1 MSQIHFL
8 CILVILFFTIPVMG
22 DNNPHIGIMDESVD
36 YIHANIL
43 SNPGSDSSYSAEI
56 PSPSLKSGKRIDSGA
71 RFYYI
76 IGPVRLHHPS
86 DSSEENPPTLNSVI
100 YLGDYVFTGDY
111 GEAIIKTPGQFFFT
125 VLPNSHILIGDESDA
140 NTGNKS
146 VIEPEVISKS
156 DTGSEVEKPSAS
168 VTQTGTE
175 TEGPV
180 RIYLGEM
187 DEISLSENPT
197 TGFQWEVTV
206 TKGLEIVSDSYRSES
221 KEGMVGR
228 GGMHIWTIRAVREG
242 SQTFHA
248 VYRRSWEPKTGNEKT
263 YAKEYE
269 VISDKNSQTGIQ
281 ETFFPQP
288 ISTLHPQIEP
298 SSQDQNTYSEQ
309 NAIIPM
315 DTECEWNGIWD
326 TSFQRM
332 TLTQKGNVVEGNYEH
347 DNGKIS
353 GIVEDNRLIGKWS
366 EESDGIIDESGDLEL
381 TMSDDCTSFTGKWK
395 HESEENWSG
404 QWNGKRIIG

>member
-1 MSQIHFL
+1 
-8 CILVILFFTIPVMG
+8 
-22 DNNPHIGIMDESVD
+22 
-36 YIHANIL
+36 
-43 SNPGSDSSYSAEI
+43 
-56 PSPSLKSGKRIDSGA
+56 
-71 RFYYI
+71 
-76 IGPVRLHHPS
+76 
-86 DSSEENPPTLNSVI
+86 
-100 YLGDYVFTGDY
+100 
-111 GEAIIKTPGQFFFT
+111 
-125 VLPNSHILIGDESDA
+125 
-140 NTGNKS
+140 
-146 VIEPEVISKS
+146 
-156 DTGSEVEKPSAS
+156 
-168 VTQTGTE
+168 
-175 TEGPV
+175 
-180 RIYLGEM
+180 
-187 DEISLSENPT
+187 
-197 TGFQWEVTV
+197 
-206 TKGLEIVSDSYRSES
+206 
-221 KEGMVGR
+221 
-228 GGMHIWTIRAVREG
+228 
-242 SQTFHA
+242 
-248 VYRRSWEPKTGNEKT
+248 
-263 YAKEYE
+263 

-281 ETFFPQP
+281 ETVFPQP

-298 SSQDQNTYSEQ
+298 SSQDQITYSEQ